1 MLPIA
6 FCLPAMVVLPAK
18 LKRGPAKRRPQL
30 SLYYRCLSVML
41 AYVMLISPAC
51 LQSLAEGAVQ
61 YSQLDARHWTEGNRT
76 VEYAYDD
83 NGSLTSKVTSV
94 TSSQVELARIEYT
107 YNLQNRL
114 VEVRTST
121 DERQSWSVVEYKYD
135 PDGNRVAK
143 IVDGITTDSLID
155 AHNHTG
161 YSQVFVETTGTDK
174 TAYIIADDVLT
185 QATGNA
191 ANAPK
196 YLLYDGHGSTRQLSD
211 STGNLI
217 ADESYSYDAYGVML
231 GGNPTREAPAATSL
245 LYAGEQF
252 DTHLQQYYLRARYYD
267 PLNGV
272 FNQTDPYPGNHQDPQ
287 SLHKYLYC
295 HANPINNVDP
305 TGLLTI
311 PEVLVTIAIK
321 AIKIGLL
328 LAAGYVVYLAYKW
341 FSTRALIASCTFLD
355 EERLGLA
362 VNQMKRWPDGHRM
375 QDCAKWLQP
384 AVILG
389 YEANNQ
395 VKVFPGDENDIYG
408 MHADVS
414 PFLFVCEWV
423 VNTRNDL
430 ELALIIFAEWQHHP
444 AGDDM
449 DEGPA
454 QAEFELIRA
463 DVRRVGES
471 TPFIEGLSH
480 GGRQ

>member
-1 MLPIA
+1 
-6 FCLPAMVVLPAK
+6 
-18 LKRGPAKRRPQL
+18 
-30 SLYYRCLSVML
+30 
-41 AYVMLISPAC
+41 
-51 LQSLAEGAVQ
+51 
-61 YSQLDARHWTEGNRT
+61 
-76 VEYAYDD
+76 
-83 NGSLTSKVTSV
+83 
-94 TSSQVELARIEYT
+94 
-107 YNLQNRL
+107 
-114 VEVRTST
+114 
-121 DERQSWSVVEYKYD
+121 
-135 PDGNRVAK
+135 
-143 IVDGITTDSLID
+143 
-155 AHNHTG
+155 
-161 YSQVFVETTGTDK
+161 
-174 TAYIIADDVLT
+174 
-185 QATGNA
+185 
-191 ANAPK
+191 
-196 YLLYDGHGSTRQLSD
+196 
-211 STGNLI
+211 
-217 ADESYSYDAYGVML
+217 ML
-231 GGNPTREAPAATSL
+231 GGNPGSPSNPDTPATNL

-252 DTHLQQYYLRARYYD
+252 DIDAQQYYLRARYYD
-267 PLNGV
+267 PLNGR
-272 FNQTDPYPGNHQDPQ
+272 FNRMDPFAGNRSDPQ

-305 TGLLTI
+305 TGLFTI

-408 MHADVS
+408 MHAEVS

-430 ELALIIFAEWQHHP
+430 ELALIIFAEWEHHP